1 MKNETVIFARA
12 KKNLHGY
19 QSGEVVV
26 LIPLDGKLTLQ
37 IDENLK
43 NPRTFPPNELD
54 FI

>member
-12 KKNLHGY
+12 KKSLYGY
-19 QSGEVVV
+19 ESGELVPLV
-26 LIPLDGKLTLQ
+26 LMDKKLTLF
-37 IDENLK
+37 IDGHLK